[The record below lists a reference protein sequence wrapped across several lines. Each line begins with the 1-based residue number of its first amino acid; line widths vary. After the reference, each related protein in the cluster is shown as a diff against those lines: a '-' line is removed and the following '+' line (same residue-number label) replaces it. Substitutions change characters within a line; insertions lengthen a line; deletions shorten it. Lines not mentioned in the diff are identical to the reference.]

1 MSKKKKTKNERI
13 IALWQ
18 LNTPLQLIAFACDT
32 TKGNVDKVIKTHL
45 REINGES

>member
-1 MSKKKKTKNERI
+1 MHKKKKTKNERI

-32 TKGNVDKVIKTHL
+32 TKENVEIVIKRHKQT
-45 REINGES
+45 NG